1 MSNGENKTVLMPVG
15 SEGNRSFANS
25 KSRKG
30 KGGLALI
37 MGGAFIL
44 LAAAGLLYYFLVY
57 SADPKIKIE
66 YSVNGAIEQKNASTY
81 EQLYKSASNI
91 RIMVFLDKAP
101 KRNYSISV
109 NGKKQVLEFTKEGN
123 QYSAV
128 YQLVTES
135 FQNSYY
141 TVELT
146 SDQPK
151 VLFTD
156 NFNVIILKPNMS
168 SKEYIDNYL
177 KTYSAAVS
185 NRNSNELQNASE
197 FWLGSMSGSIYNK
210 MRKNFSE
217 LTYVWYENV
226 MSTPDDDVRAKVYF
240 TYQKKD
246 KWTFVTSGYV
256 YNLEVVKGPSG
267 LPEWKIKQA
276 KETIEKRESQDYS
289 EFEGGC

>member
-1 MSNGENKTVLMPVG
+1 MNTDQNKTVYMP
-15 SEGNRSFANS
+15 GNNQNNFNQVQGKK
-25 KSRKG
+25 KSNLPVIAAG
-30 KGGLALI
+30 
-37 MGGAFIL
+37 FVL
-44 LAAAGLLYYFLVY
+44 LLVTTGLLYYLLIFN
-57 SADPKIKIE
+57 ADPKIKIE
-66 YSVNGAIEQKNASTY
+66 YSFDGGIEQKNATTY
-81 EQLYKSASNI
+81 EQLYKSSSKIQINVI
-91 RIMVFLDKAP
+91 LDKAP
-101 KRNYSISV
+101 KRVYSISV
-109 NGKKQVLEFTKEGN
+109 NGNEHELEFSKDGDLYKSIYEVKTDPI
-123 QYSAV
+123 
-128 YQLVTES
+128 
-135 FQNSYY
+135 QNSYY
-141 TVELT
+141 TIELV
-146 SDQPK
+146 SDNK
-151 VLFTD
+151 KNLFTD
-156 NFNVIILKPNMS
+156 NFNVVILKPNIS

-217 LTYVWYENV
+217 LSYVWYENV